1 MSSLTALRAEDFSQA
16 AADHFNDPS
25 NEGKLFIPPARE
37 ALSIENTI
45 SFSYD
50 SMDEAFPNVDP
61 GEEPL
66 GSLVLLMIR
75 QPKTKAGSII
85 LDTETRKTEYYNT
98 QVAKV
103 IALGPIAFHNRNT
116 GEPWPEGAWAQPG
129 TFVRIPKYVGDRFT
143 VSYLRKDFEIIDGK
157 RREITSRDHVVFCL
171 IKDLGLQTRVRDPLT
186 VRAFIE

>member
-1 MSSLTALRAEDFSQA
+1 MSLTALRAEDFSQRT
-16 AADHFNDPS
+16 ADHFNDPAQ
-25 NEGKLFIPPARE
+25 EGKLFIPPARE

-45 SFSYD
+45 SFKYD
-50 SMDEAFPNVDP
+50 SMEEAFPNVDP

-66 GSLVLLMIR
+66 GSLVMLMIR

-103 IALGPIAFHNRNT
+103 IAFGPLAFHNRNT
-116 GEPWPEGAWAQPG
+116 AEPWPEGAWCEIG
-129 TFVRIPKYVGDRFT
+129 EFVRIPKYVGDRFT
-143 VSYLRKDFEIIDGK
+143 VAYNRKDFEVIDDK
-157 RREITSRDHVVFCL
+157 RREITSRDQVVFCL
-171 IKDLGLQTRVRDPLT
+171 IKDLGLQTKVRDPLT